1 MKIKIVITFCLA
13 ILITTLLEAQSF
25 AKLRSDAMELFTAGK
40 HRQALVLLKQCQQL
54 KGDDWEVLRAMGI
67 SAYYANQLPLTKLM
81 LNAVIE
87 NDRKADPSVF
97 LYLGKTLHAEQDFK
111 MAVRAYKE
119 FLRRAKPD
127 DPTRRA
133 VVADVKRC
141 ASGLKIML
149 QPELG
154 LVENLGENVN
164 SLLDEFAPIQSPN
177 FDEKVYFSA
186 SREDSDGGLRN
197 DEGFADAKLGTYKSD
212 IYSTVLDN
220 GDWTTPER
228 LENSLIN
235 TSRQEI
241 LLDFTNNGRTL
252 YFFRGLTQY
261 SGDIMIDTF
270 KSDVEIRG
278 LPPQFQ
284 SPIKAEDSDNSLFFF
299 NDSIIIFASRRAGG
313 FGGSDL
319 YYTVFSEGAWRAP
332 QNMGAIVN
340 SPYDE
345 TTPYLAKDGR
355 TLYFSSNSTA
365 SMGGFDVFRTTF
377 NEDSLRFLRIE
388 NLGKPINSAGD
399 DTHFRLTPDGMKG
412 YFDSNRKEGFGER
425 DIYTALFKNFQ
436 KEQTP
441 SFPVAF
447 YLIET
452 FKKAN
457 PIVIDNT
464 PQVAEFKFS
473 PIFYDTDDDILRG
486 GNLQQIKNI
495 LALIKQFSSLKVILT
510 THSTEG
516 EKTSFDLYFATKRT
530 EKIAKY
536 LIDNGLQNENITLK
550 SVGALYPIAKVFID
564 GNPNPAGE
572 KMNRRIDIAIANI
585 TTETVKIT
593 YDILTVSQFMVD
605 LTGEKLKKHI
615 KGLSYKV
622 QVQSTKRIFDTD
634 VLSKYPDAM
643 MEAAGTEG
651 VYQYTVGLFTDF
663 ASAEKLRKDLVKEG
677 VRDAWVVPYIDGLRT
692 IGDEAKRFTTRYGDL
707 LNYLAAKKKP

>member
-1 MKIKIVITFCLA
+1 MKIKIVISFCLA
-13 ILITTLLEAQSF
+13 ILITTHLEAQSP
-25 AKLRSDAMELFTAGK
+25 AKLRGDAMELFTAGK
-40 HRQALVLLKQCQQL
+40 HRQALVLLKQYQQL
-54 KGDDWEVLRAMGI
+54 KGDDWEVLRALGI
-67 SAYYANQLPLTKLM
+67 SAYHANQLPLTKQM
-81 LNAVIE
+81 MNAVVE

-133 VVADVKRC
+133 VVADIKRC
-141 ASGLKIML
+141 ASGMKIML

-164 SLLDEFAPIQSPN
+164 SLHDEFAPIQSPN

-186 SREDSDGGLRN
+186 TREDSEGGLRN
-197 DEGFADAKLGTYKSD
+197 EDGLADAKNGTYKSD

-235 TSRQEI
+235 TSRQEM

-261 SGDIMIDTF
+261 SGEILIDTF
-270 KSDVEIRG
+270 KSDAETRG

-284 SPIKAEDSDNSLFFF
+284 SPIQPEDSDNSLFFF
-299 NDSIIIFASRRAGG
+299 NDSILIFASRRTGG

-319 YYTVFSEGAWRAP
+319 YYTIFSGGTWRTP
-332 QNMGAIVN
+332 QNMGAIIN
-340 SPYDE
+340 SAYDE

-355 TLYFSSNSTA
+355 TLYFSSTSIA

-377 NEDSLRFLRIE
+377 NEDSLRFLRLE
-388 NLGKPINSAGD
+388 NLGKPVNSAGD
-399 DTHFRLTPDGMKG
+399 DTHFRLTPDGMKA
-412 YFDSNRKEGFGER
+412 YFCTNRKDGFGER
-425 DIYTALFKNFQ
+425 DIYTALFKTFQ
-436 KEQTP
+436 KEQTQ
-441 SFPVAF
+441 SFPIAF

-457 PIVIDNT
+457 PVAIDNT
-464 PQVAEFKFS
+464 PKIAEFNFS
-473 PIFYDTDDDILRG
+473 PIFYDTDEDILRG
-486 GNLQQIKNI
+486 VNLQQVKNI
-495 LALIKQFSSLKVILT
+495 LGLIKQFPTLKVIFT

-536 LIDNGLQNENITLK
+536 LTDNGLQNDNIALK
-550 SVGALYPIAKVFID
+550 SVGALYPVAKVFID

-572 KMNRRIDIAIANI
+572 KMNRRIDIAIGNV
-585 TTETVKIT
+585 TTEAVKIN
-593 YDILTVSQFMVD
+593 YDMPTVSQFMID
-605 LTGEKLKKHI
+605 LTGEKLKKHT

-634 VLSKYPDAM
+634 LLSRYPDAM

-692 IGDEAKRFTTRYGDL
+692 IGDEAKRFTSRYGDL